1 MINLCWN
8 RDILLSIQKQRVES
22 QIWICH
28 ILIVHHEKLK
38 MTFLA
43 KSKLL
48 NENVSLADFIKKLRW
63 NFNYESLLKRK
74 TIHKNLPMLKGTFL
88 KNAF

>member
-1 MINLCWN
+1 
-8 RDILLSIQKQRVES
+8 
-22 QIWICH
+22 
-28 ILIVHHEKLK
+28 

-63 NFNYESLLKRK
+63 NFNYESLLKGK
-74 TIHKNLPMLKGTFL
+74 TRVQKFTNAKRDIFEKRFL
-88 KNAF
+88 DLAFNGEEEIYRIAKEFGFC